1 MHGEL
6 FCCEIFQETAGPRC
20 RDASIGTRE
29 LFVEFCKL
37 LTYNN
42 HVGHDDHS
50 KSSADNNYVQIW
62 SGTGNMY
69 APDPKVTVTPSH
81 DLRNGQQVTVSVTG
95 FGSGGKF
102 FISECA
108 SVSDANSTGCGHQL
122 AAQPFGVTD
131 DNGSGSYTFTVSTEA
146 GVKPYNKARAQC
158 TNQCVIL
165 ATVGIGYGFAYAP
178 IEFKVG

>member
-1 MHGEL
+1 MGNSFAMRSFRKSL
-6 FCCEIFQETAGPRC
+6 AVVVMMLPLLLVSCSSNSASSSPTTTGSVTTTTLSPAET
-20 RDASIGTRE
+20 T
-29 LFVEFCKL
+29 
-37 LTYNN
+37 TT
-42 HVGHDDHS
+42 S
-50 KSSADNNYVQIW
+50 KSGLVPA
-62 SGTGNMY
+62 MY
-69 APDPKVTVTPSH
+69 APDPKVTVTPSR
-81 DLRNGQQVTVSVTG
+81 DLKNGQKVTVSVTG
-95 FGSGGKF
+95 FDSGGKF

-108 SVSDANSTGCGHQL
+108 SESDANCAGCGPGL
-122 AAQPFGVTD
+122 PVQPFGVTD